1 MLINGELRLW
11 QGPRQAV
18 VSPIRLRNSAGSLE
32 PIALGSYPEGSEQDS
47 DDALDAALSAYDN
60 GRGAWPTMS
69 VAECISCMQVFTKEM
84 IARRRDAVRFIM
96 WEIGKSLPD
105 SEKEFDRT
113 VTCIQGTIE
122 ALKEL
127 DNNNSRFVL
136 VEGTIGQIRRTPLG
150 VVLCMGPY
158 NYPLNETF
166 ATLIPAKALLEE
178 LAT

>member
-1 MLINGELRLW
+1 M
-11 QGPRQAV
+11 
-18 VSPIRLRNSAGSLE
+18 
-32 PIALGSYPEGSEQDS
+32 
-47 DDALDAALSAYDN
+47 
-60 GRGAWPTMS
+60 
-69 VAECISCMQVFTKEM
+69 F
-84 IARRRDAVRFIM
+84 VRFIM

-136 VEGTIGQIRRTPLG
+136 VEGTIGQIGRTPLG